1 MIVSKLETDL
11 KVTNSN
17 TTALEHTNANVI
29 MQLREKDEIINSQT
43 AEITT
48 VLAKLHEL

>member
-11 KVTNSN
+11 KVTTSN
-17 TTALEHTNANVI
+17 ATALEQTNANVI
-29 MQLREKDEIINSQT
+29 MQLREKDERINAQN

-48 VLAKLHEL
+48 FLAKLQ